1 MAIGTRK
8 PGSDRK
14 PSAELPVLSLPDQG
28 AWETWLDANHDS
40 SVGVWL
46 RFAKR
51 GSTETS
57 LSYREAVEVALCFG
71 WIDGQAKGEGD
82 PSWLQKYT
90 PRTKKSIWSKI
101 NRERAL
107 ALAKCSR
114 MKAAGL
120 KEIERAKADGRW
132 EAAYD
137 SPSAAVVPEDLQTA
151 LNRKP
156 LASAFFEKLDS
167 RNRHAILFRIHTAK
181 KPETRARRI
190 EQFAAMLEK
199 NEKLHP

>member
-1 MAIGTRK
+1 MVIGTRK

-14 PSAELPVLSLPDQG
+14 RAAELPVLSFADQD
-28 AWETWLDANHDS
+28 AWASWLDVNHGDCG
-40 SVGVWL
+40 GVWV
-46 RFAKR
+46 RFVKK
-51 GSTETS
+51 GSKGTS
-57 LSYREAVEVALCFG
+57 LSYKEAVEAALCFG
-71 WIDGQAKGEGD
+71 WIDGQSQGEGEE
-82 PSWLQKYT
+82 SWLQKYT

-107 ALAKCSR
+107 ALIKDGR
-114 MKAAGL
+114 MRPSGL

-137 SPSAAVVPEDLQTA
+137 SPSTAVAPEDLQTA

-156 LASAFFEKLDS
+156 RAKAFFQTLDS
-167 RNRHAILFRIHTAK
+167 RNRYAILFRIHTAK

-190 EQFAAMLEK
+190 EQFVAMLEK